1 MQSHVISEVDSKPE
15 KVVNREKVCP
25 FLLRIFVVSVRHN
38 PIQEY
43 KNGNAPRNELQI
55 YTCVR
60 HNPIQEYKNGNA
72 PRNELQIYTWMD
84 CTLRELM
91 MLIRDVNAESRPRG
105 TSFDFSIVSP
115 ERFSSRMNIRP
126 IGITINGS
134 RNVDDTK
141 TLADCKFE
149 IGDFI
154 DVAITPPRIP
164 SRDFPRRSIE
174 GPPGRRFDRDRRRF

>member
-25 FLLRIFVVSVRHN
+25 FLLRIFVVS
-38 PIQEY
+38 
-43 KNGNAPRNELQI
+43 
-55 YTCVR
+55 VR